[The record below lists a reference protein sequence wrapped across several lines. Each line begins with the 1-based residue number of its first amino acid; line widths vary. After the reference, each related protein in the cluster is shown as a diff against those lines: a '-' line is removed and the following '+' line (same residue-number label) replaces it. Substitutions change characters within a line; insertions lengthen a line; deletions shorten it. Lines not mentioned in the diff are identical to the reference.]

1 MEQTQNPRPRYALID
16 QIRGFAIVLMV
27 IFHFSYD
34 LAVFGHVNIQFQK
47 DPFWWVFPR
56 LIVFLFL
63 IAVGLSLRVVH
74 IPEYRWKPFWKRWL
88 KIAFFAV
95 IISVSTYFAFP
106 DRWIYFGTL
115 HSIAVTSLMAVPFV
129 RYPRFSG
136 IMALAFLLPVV
147 FFKWSLPW
155 IELPHK
161 SMDYIPAF
169 PWVGVVFL
177 GIFLHSV
184 NFHQLNLPDIK
195 PLRGLSWLGKHSLLI
210 YMLHQPILYGLVMFA
225 TKIMQS

>member
-1 MEQTQNPRPRYALID
+1 MEISSNDKPRYQLLD
-16 QIRGFAIVLMV
+16 QIRGFAVLLMI

-47 DPFWWVFPR
+47 DPFWWGFPR
-56 LIVFLFL
+56 LIVFLFM
-63 IAVGLSLRVVH
+63 IAVGMSLRLVH
-74 IPEYRWKPFWKRWL
+74 VPNYRWKPFFQRWL
-88 KIAFFAV
+88 KLVVFAL

-115 HSIAVTSLMAVPFV
+115 HSIAVCSLMAIPFV
-129 RYPRFSG
+129 RYPKISG
-136 IMALAFLLPVV
+136 LLALIFLVPVV
-147 FFKWSLPW
+147 LFKWSLPW

-177 GIFLHSV
+177 GIYLHSV
-184 NFHQLNLPDIK
+184 NFNKFLLPDIK
-195 PLRGLSWLGKHSLLI
+195 PLQALAWMGKHSLLI
-210 YMLHQPILYGLVMFA
+210 YMLHQPILYGLVMVV
-225 TKIMQS
+225 TKLLQS

>member
-1 MEQTQNPRPRYALID
+1 MI
-16 QIRGFAIVLMV
+16 

-47 DPFWWVFPR
+47 DPFWWGFPR
-56 LIVFLFL
+56 LIVFLFM
-63 IAVGLSLRVVH
+63 IAVGMSLRLVH
-74 IPEYRWKPFWKRWL
+74 IPEFRWKHFWQRWL
-88 KIAFFAV
+88 KLAAFAV
-95 IISVSTYFAFP
+95 IISISTYFAFP

-115 HSIAVTSLMAVPFV
+115 HSIAVCSLMAVGFV
-129 RYPRFSG
+129 RYPKICG
-136 IMALAFLLPVV
+136 VLAMAFLLPVV

-184 NFHQLNLPDIK
+184 NFHKLTPPDIK
-195 PLRGLSWLGKHSLLI
+195 PLRGLAWMGKHSLLI
-210 YMLHQPILYGLVMFA
+210 YMLHQPILYGLVMVA
-225 TKIMQS
+225 TKLIRS

>member
-1 MEQTQNPRPRYALID
+1 MAEQQNRPRYPLLD
-16 QIRGFAIVLMV
+16 QIRGFAIVLMI

-34 LAVFGHVNIQFQK
+34 LAVFGHIQIEFQK
-47 DPFWWVFPR
+47 DPFWWGFPR

-63 IAVGLSLRVVH
+63 TAVGMSLRIVH
-74 IPEYRWKPFWKRWL
+74 IPEYKWKPFWKRWFKL
-88 KIAFFAV
+88 AILA
-95 IISVSTYFAFP
+95 ILISVSTYFAFP

-115 HSIAVTSLMAVPFV
+115 HSIAVTSLMAIPLV
-129 RYPRFSG
+129 RFPKVSG
-136 IMALAFLLPVV
+136 FLALAFLAPVV
-147 FFKWSLPW
+147 VFRWSLPW

-184 NFHQLNLPDIK
+184 HFHKLKLPDIK
-195 PLRGLSWLGKHSLLI
+195 LLRGLSWMGKHSLLI
-210 YMLHQPILYGLVMFA
+210 YMLHQPILYGAVMLV

>member
-1 MEQTQNPRPRYALID
+1 
-16 QIRGFAIVLMV
+16 MV

-47 DPFWWVFPR
+47 DPFWWGFPR

-63 IAVGLSLRVVH
+63 TAVGLSLRVVH

-88 KIAFFAV
+88 KLALFAV

-115 HSIAVTSLMAVPFV
+115 HSIAVTSLMAIPFV
-129 RYPRFSG
+129 RYPRTSG
-136 IMALAFLLPVV
+136 ILALVFLLPVV

-195 PLRGLSWLGKHSLLI
+195 PLRRLSWLGKHSLLI
-210 YMLHQPILYGLVMFA
+210 YMLHQPILYGLVMLA

>member
-1 MEQTQNPRPRYALID
+1 
-16 QIRGFAIVLMV
+16 MV

-34 LAVFGHVNIQFQK
+34 LSVFGHVNIQFQK
-47 DPFWWVFPR
+47 DPFWWGLPR

-74 IPEYRWKPFWKRWL
+74 IPNYRWKPFWKRWL
-88 KIAFFAV
+88 RLVFFAL
-95 IISVSTYFAFP
+95 IISVFTYFAFP

-115 HSIAVTSLMAVPFV
+115 HSIAVTSLMAIPLV
-129 RYPRFSG
+129 RYPRTSG
-136 IMALAFLLPVV
+136 VLAMAFLIPAVLL
-147 FFKWSLPW
+147 KWSLPW
-155 IELPHK
+155 FELSHK

-184 NFHQLNLPDIK
+184 KFHHLSLPDIK
-195 PLRGLSWLGKHSLLI
+195 ALRGLSWLGKHSLMI
-210 YMLHQPILYGLVMFA
+210 YLLHQPILFGLVMLA

>member
-1 MEQTQNPRPRYALID
+1 MAEQQKRPRYPLLD
-16 QIRGFAIVLMV
+16 QIRGFAIVLMI

-34 LAVFGHVNIQFQK
+34 LAVFGHVQIEFQK
-47 DPFWWVFPR
+47 DPFWWGFPR

-63 IAVGLSLRVVH
+63 TAVGISLRVVH
-74 IPEYRWKPFWKRWL
+74 VPDYRWKPFWKRWFKL
-88 KIAFFAV
+88 ALFAV
-95 IISVSTYFAFP
+95 LISFSTYFAFP

-115 HSIAVTSLMAVPFV
+115 HSIAVTSLMAIPFV
-129 RYPRFSG
+129 RFPRLSG
-136 IMALAFLLPVV
+136 VLALAFLIPVV
-147 FFKWSLPW
+147 FFRWSLPW

-184 NFHQLNLPDIK
+184 NFHKLNLPNIRL
-195 PLRGLSWLGKHSLLI
+195 LRGLSWMGKHSLLI
-210 YMLHQPILYGLVMFA
+210 YMLHQPILYGLVMVV
-225 TKIMQS
+225 TKIMQG